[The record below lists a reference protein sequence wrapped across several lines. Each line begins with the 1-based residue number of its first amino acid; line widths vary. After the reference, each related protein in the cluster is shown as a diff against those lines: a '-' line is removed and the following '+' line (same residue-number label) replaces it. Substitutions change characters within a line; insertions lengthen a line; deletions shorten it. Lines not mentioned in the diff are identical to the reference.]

1 MASVEFV
8 TLSQFEKSPELQKEY
23 GGNYQNF
30 LTAYV
35 KEMQS
40 TSLHELAK
48 NKDFMSIPNSIRE
61 SIWTRSKEADK
72 KKEVSEATYELA
84 RQAEQE
90 AVAAQEAAEAQLERL
105 QNEYAAGN
113 TGTLL
118 ESNIANAQVRL
129 NNLMKNTSNA
139 TLAREIAG
147 EHMVADSKA
156 SLRAF
161 QSGMLADASI
171 NMLG

>member
-1 MASVEFV
+1 MSDIKFV

-23 GGNYQNF
+23 GGDYQKF
-30 LTAYV
+30 LTTYI
-35 KEMQS
+35 KEMKS
-40 TSLHELAK
+40 TPLFTLAK
-48 NKDFMSIPNSIRE
+48 TGNYSSLPNSIRD
-61 SIWTRSKEADK
+61 SIWSRSKEADK
-72 KKEVSEATYELA
+72 KKELSEQTYELA
-84 RQAEQE
+84 RQAEQQ
-90 AVAAQEAAEAQLERL
+90 AIAAQEAAESQLAKL

-113 TGTLL
+113 TSSLL
-118 ESNIANAQVRL
+118 ESNINNAQNKLRE
-129 NNLMKNTSNA
+129 LMKSSSNA

-171 NMLG
+171 KLT